1 MKETIKNIIFDFGN
15 VVFKIDE
22 KRTINAFASL
32 LHCDGDQILSYLFSD
47 DVFLKFECGKITMQ
61 DFMQHIQIKSGQSFT
76 ESEFLHAWDA
86 ILVGY
91 PEEHIPL
98 LLALKKKYRTF
109 LLSNTN
115 EIHTHEFSKIAQR
128 QKLPIQSNND
138 LFEKVYYS
146 NELGMRKPD
155 PKIFEYVLTDA
166 NLNADET
173 FFVDDLKVNTDAA
186 RKLGIHVQQV
196 TPECG
201 IMQIFSD
208 WI

>member
-1 MKETIKNIIFDFGN
+1 MKDSIKNIIFDFGG
-15 VVFKIDE
+15 VVFQIDE
-22 KRTINAFASL
+22 RRTVNAFSRL
-32 LHCDGDQILSYLFSD
+32 LHCSSQEILGYLFSD
-47 DVFLKFECGKITMQ
+47 DAFQKLECGKISFG
-61 DFMQHIQIKSGQSFT
+61 DFCKHLQKKTQVVI
-76 ESEFLHAWDA
+76 SEEQFLAAWNA

-91 PEEHIPL
+91 PEEHISL

-115 EIHTHEFSKIAQR
+115 EIHTQQFVEMIKQ
-128 QKLPIQSNND
+128 QKLPITSNDD

-155 PKIFEYVLTDA
+155 PEIYKYVLNDA
-166 NLNADET
+166 NLNPEET
-173 FFVDDLKVNTDAA
+173 IFVDDLKVNVEGA
-186 RKLGIHVQQV
+186 KSVGIQAIQI

-208 WI
+208 WV